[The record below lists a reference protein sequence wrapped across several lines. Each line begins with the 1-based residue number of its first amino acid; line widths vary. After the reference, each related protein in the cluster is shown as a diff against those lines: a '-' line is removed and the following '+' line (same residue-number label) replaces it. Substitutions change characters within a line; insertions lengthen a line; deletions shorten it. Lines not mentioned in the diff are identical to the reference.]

1 MAPRIPLAECYG
13 DVTRQRE
20 GYIARPRLE
29 GAAFA
34 ATIVSVLWSYS
45 QCGCEALGALRDA
58 WKIGREILR

>member
-1 MAPRIPLAECYG
+1 MRLIMAPRIPLAECYG

-34 ATIVSVLWSYS
+34 AAIVSVLW
-45 QCGCEALGALRDA
+45 ELLTV
-58 WKIGREILR
+58 WL

>member
-1 MAPRIPLAECYG
+1 MAPRVPLADCYG

-34 ATIVSVLWSYS
+34 ATRIVSVLW
-45 QCGCEALGALRDA
+45 ELLTV
-58 WKIGREILR
+58 WL